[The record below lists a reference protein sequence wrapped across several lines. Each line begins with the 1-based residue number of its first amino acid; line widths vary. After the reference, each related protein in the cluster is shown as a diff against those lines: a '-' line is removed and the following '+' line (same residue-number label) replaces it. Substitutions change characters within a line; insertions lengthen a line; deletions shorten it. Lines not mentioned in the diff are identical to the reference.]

1 VNEETPHA
9 HAHAQRSRL
18 QIIPLSFDM
27 TIFLERRQNEGNLKT
42 RPYSHRLRWDT
53 ITTDG
58 YQKMALCAC
67 RHKGFL
73 FRSPCVSISATIR
86 FGRDPTHTHTHT
98 QTHFFIFANCFC
110 FIIFISFCFPVVAL
124 LLCKIPPT
132 IPPCWINMIPSGVV
146 GDSVGRQRPD
156 QGQTRADQ
164 GRAGPRQGAAGEPG
178 TAAGWKEGTQ
188 NQRDTRRLLQLAC
201 VGGTPTVRCGRL
213 AGWLVDMYFSVYLL
227 GTLPTYPRAKFATYA
242 FFTQALAQDQAQ
254 APWILFLPVRIDCVL
269 YGCVH

>member
-1 VNEETPHA
+1 MRATSKRDHTPID
-9 HAHAQRSRL
+9 SGG
-18 QIIPLSFDM
+18 
-27 TIFLERRQNEGNLKT
+27 T
-42 RPYSHRLRWDT
+42 RLRLMDIKKWHC
-53 ITTDG
+53 
-58 YQKMALCAC
+58 ALVVTRASFFA
-67 RHKGFL
+67 RPVFPFL
-73 FRSPCVSISATIR
+73 QQSDLEEIP
-86 FGRDPTHTHTHT
+86 HTHTHIHRHT
-98 QTHFFIFANCFC
+98 FLSLLIAF
-110 FIIFISFCFPVVAL
+110 AL
-124 LLCKIPPT
+124 LFLFPFVSLSWRYCFARYPQLYPL
-132 IPPCWINMIPSGVV
+132 V
-146 GDSVGRQRPD
+146 GLICYPLALWEIQLDGRGRIRGRP
-156 QGQTRADQ
+156 GQTRA
-164 GRAGPRQGAAGEPG
+164 GAGPRQGAAGEPG